1 MERASARR
9 AKQKAAVPP
18 NWQRNCHEQQ
28 HNGRA
33 YLSASAEIIK
43 RARWPRDRE
52 RNTVTEEE
60 RGVREREKKK
70 TVWASRVLFIGLEH
84 KICYLCMWKIIRI
97 GRSLIFSLR
106 NKMRCLEWCRINY
119 IAHKWASFG
128 RSQLFLKI
136 KISPLDAFI
145 DTRIEYMS

>member
-1 MERASARR
+1 MERARGARN
-9 AKQKAAVPP
+9 KKPVPP

-60 RGVREREKKK
+60 RGVREREKRKK
-70 TVWASRVLFIGLEH
+70 QYGLRA
-84 KICYLCMWKIIRI
+84 CYLLDWNIKFAASVW
-97 GRSLIFSLR
+97 GKLFASG
-106 NKMRCLEWCRINY
+106 
-119 IAHKWASFG
+119 AH
-128 RSQLFLKI
+128 
-136 KISPLDAFI
+136 
-145 DTRIEYMS
+145 